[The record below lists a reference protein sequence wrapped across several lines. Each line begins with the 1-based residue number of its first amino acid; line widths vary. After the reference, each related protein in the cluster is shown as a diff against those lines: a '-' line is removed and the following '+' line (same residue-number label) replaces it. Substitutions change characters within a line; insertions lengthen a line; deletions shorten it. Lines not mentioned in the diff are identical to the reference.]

1 MSAELSTT
9 KNADRPMLYLSP
21 MHRVLRLSGPD
32 ALTFLQSQLTN
43 DVAALSVRGWQWQG
57 YCSAK
62 GRLLATF
69 ALARMSDD
77 NWEAVVHASTIEA
90 LAKRLTMFRM
100 RSKVVI
106 EIAADR
112 SVGWAFEPADPAT
125 SGLSLALPDGRA
137 YVLLDAAV
145 APTIS
150 SADDAIHQRWQA
162 ASIEAMQPEI
172 TASTVEMFVPQMIAW
187 DTVQPGG
194 GVSFSKGC
202 YPGQEIVARAH
213 YRGAV
218 KRHLEKHTISDAV
231 DVKESA
237 EITLDDGRTA
247 EVCNVAR
254 TSGAGLLALVVV
266 ASPRTD
272 E

>member
-1 MSAELSTT
+1 
-9 KNADRPMLYLSP
+9 MLYLSP
-21 MHRVLRLSGPD
+21 VHRVLRLSGPD

-43 DVAALSVRGWQWQG
+43 DVAALTVGAWQWQG
-57 YCSAK
+57 YCSVK

-69 ALARMSDD
+69 ALTRIADD
-77 NWEAVVHASTIEA
+77 VWEGIVHISTVEA

-106 EIAADR
+106 ETAADHG
-112 SVGWAFEPADPAT
+112 VGLAFTAADVVRPALKAA
-125 SGLSLALPDGRA
+125 LALPDGRA
-137 YVLLDAAV
+137 YVIVDTTTTDTV
-145 APTIS
+145 QP
-150 SADDAIHQRWQA
+150 ADDAIQQRWQRGN
-162 ASIEAMQPEI
+162 IEAMQPEI
-172 TASTVEMFVPQMIAW
+172 TASTSEMFVPQMIAW

-218 KRHLEKHTISDAV
+218 KRHLEKHAISNAIDI
-231 DVKESA
+231 KEGA

-254 TSGAGLLALVVV
+254 ISQTEYLALIVV
-266 ASPRTD
+266 AT
-272 E
+272 

>member
-1 MSAELSTT
+1 
-9 KNADRPMLYLSP
+9 MLYLSP
-21 MHRVLRLSGPD
+21 THRVLRFSGPD

-43 DVAALSVRGWQWQG
+43 DVAALSVGGWQWQG

-69 ALARMSDD
+69 ALARVNDD
-77 NWEAVVHASTIEA
+77 SFEAIVHASTIEA

-100 RSKVVI
+100 RSKAVI

-112 SVGWAFEPADPAT
+112 SVGWAFAASNAT
-125 SGLSLALPDGRA
+125 TAVLSLALGDGRA
-137 YVLLDAAV
+137 YVLLDAAETGSL
-145 APTIS
+145 PT
-150 SADDAIHQRWQA
+150 ADDSIQQRWQA
-162 ASIEAMQPEI
+162 ANIDAMQPEVI
-172 TASTVEMFVPQMIAW
+172 AATAEMFVPQMLGW

-218 KRHLEKHTISDAV
+218 KRHLEKHAISSAIDI
-231 DVKESA
+231 KEGV
-237 EITLDDGRTA
+237 EITLGDSRSA

-254 TSGAGLLALVVV
+254 SADASQLALVVV
-266 ASPRTD
+266 ASLRTD